1 MITLCVG
8 YVFSLWVGYVFTLCV
23 GYVFS
28 LCVGYVFT
36 LCVGYVFILCVGYI
50 VTLCVWGICSPC
62 VWGICSPCVSDVRHS
77 RQAVSCEQ
85 HYTWANLG
93 FIRSAA
99 LCAPMQRALSSEPW
113 VQLCLR
119 LTATEHTPSGASN
132 LPRQV
137 GCTCVQLAVSPF

>member
-1 MITLCVG
+1 M
-8 YVFSLWVGYVFTLCV
+8 FTLCV
-23 GYVFS
+23 GVYIH
-28 LCVGYVFT
+28 LCVGVYIHPVCGVYVHP
-36 LCVGYVFILCVGYI
+36 VWGVYI
-50 VTLCVWGICSPC
+50 HHVCEWGICP
-62 VWGICSPCVSDVRHS
+62 PCVSDVRHS

-137 GCTCVQLAVSPF
+137 GCTCVQLPVSQFY